1 MQYHMTKLRGSRVNE
16 VLKMTQAIS
25 GGAAKYPKCQI
36 PVHYK
41 GLKPELDFDTMVF
54 GRIHSWYSIVKDSNA
69 NLWVIS
75 QTLEIWPIF

>member
-41 GLKPELDFDTMVF
+41 GLSLNLILTQWFL
-54 GRIHSWYSIVKDSNA
+54 GGSIHGTV
-69 NLWVIS
+69 
-75 QTLEIWPIF
+75 